1 MDTTSIGSADG
12 SLNTTV
18 RRVEAAW
25 QSGSSRS
32 EDALDYSSFL
42 TLLIAQIQNQDP
54 MEPMKSSDYVAQLAT
69 FSQVEKTI
77 ELNDRMASVLDA
89 VRSQQAIS
97 MIGVAITSAD
107 SNKSGVIVASRVDG
121 DGVVVTLE
129 SGEEVRIGRGVEVG
143 RSNA

>member
-1 MDTTSIGSADG
+1 
-12 SLNTTV
+12 
-18 RRVEAAW
+18 
-25 QSGSSRS
+25 
-32 EDALDYSSFL
+32 
-42 TLLIAQIQNQDP
+42 